1 MIKLGLTGSI
11 GMGKSTTAKLF
22 ADAGIPVNDAD
33 AVVHDLYRGEA
44 VPLVERAFP
53 GSTSGGEID
62 RTVLARQL
70 AERPERFKELEA
82 IVHPLVREKERQFVE
97 RMTAAGSDMVLL
109 DIPLLFETRAEQRV
123 DVVIVVSCYPQLQR
137 QRVLAR
143 PGMTED
149 KFNMILA
156 RQTPDAEKRARAD
169 FVIETDH
176 GLDAARIRVSDIIGM
191 IRNGKRSERIN
202 A

>member
-1 MIKLGLTGSI
+1 MTPMRLCMIFIGGRRCHWWNGLFRQYI
-11 GMGKSTTAKLF
+11 
-22 ADAGIPVNDAD
+22 
-33 AVVHDLYRGEA
+33 R
-44 VPLVERAFP
+44 
-53 GSTSGGEID
+53 GEID
-62 RTVLARQL
+62 RTALARQL

-82 IVHPLVREKERQFVE
+82 IVHPLVRERERQFVQ

-109 DIPLLFETRAEQRV
+109 DIPLLFETGAEQRV
-123 DVVIVVSCYPQLQR
+123 DIVIVVSCDPQLQR

-176 GLDAARIRVSDIIGM
+176 GLDAARIRVNDIIGI
-191 IRNGKRSERIN
+191 IRNGKRSERTN